1 MIDNKIKV
9 ENGKVNIINNIIE
22 DKGSWSFENGDP
34 NIHIIFDEPII
45 ALRITICLNEM
56 FNQEI
61 HTTIYFKGK
70 DEIFSEDRS
79 YHYNIYLNKTSIDDI
94 YFSSPVEEIRFD
106 ITDQNIK
113 LAVKSIIIN
122 DQTNRPFDNILK
134 KNFNASQSR
143 EKILI
148 VSHDLSHSGAP
159 ILAYNISKKML
170 ENDIQVTLLVCNS
183 SANQMLDRY
192 NELNIPVI
200 FLDDKSK
207 NKARRH
213 YVLVKVDDEN
223 IQEDYISSIISAA
236 YQLGYRKVIANTVV
250 SGVYAKQFKLFDFLV
265 ITLIHEMKVAIQL
278 LGLDS
283 NDAIAKY
290 SDFIVFPDDVLLHD
304 FKELFKQIAGE
315 TIVRPQGIYLKKS
328 IGQLNKEEIDLKAYG
343 LDVFDRYI
351 MGSGIANLCK
361 GIDLFISAAT
371 ILHQLDDTL
380 HFIWTGNFT
389 SDNEL
394 KKWMYQQIAGASMQD
409 KIHII
414 PFINDQKVYQT
425 LLSNAKA
432 FWLTSRGDSFPSV
445 VLEAMNFN
453 IPVIGFKNSGGI
465 NTMASH
471 NRGILV
477 ENFDVKAL
485 AEETHAFLHKSKY
498 EIDQT
503 SIKAFIQQLDFDQ
516 YVYFLCDLLA
526 RQKNVKLYEPIYFFD
541 KKYKDLLENNLLQLE
556 QKKLDSKKA
565 KFKNIFKY
573 TKRGE

>member
-1 MIDNKIKV
+1 MIEDKIKIDY
-9 ENGKVNIINNIIE
+9 GKVETVNNIIE
-22 DKGSWSFENGDP
+22 DHDMWVFENGDP
-34 NIHIIFDEPII
+34 NIHIVFNEPII
-45 ALRITICLNEM
+45 ALRISVLLKKTLN
-56 FNQEI
+56 QQI
-61 HTTIYFKGK
+61 HTTIYFKNNG
-70 DEIFSEDRS
+70 EVFSEEKS
-79 YHYNIYLNKTSIDDI
+79 YHYDIYLNKVSIDDI

-106 ITDQNIK
+106 IADQNIMMDVESMSFNDLTK
-113 LAVKSIIIN
+113 L
-122 DQTNRPFDNILK
+122 PFDNVLRH
-134 KNFNASQSR
+134 NFNNCQGN
-143 EKILI
+143 EGVLLI
-148 VSHDLSHSGAP
+148 THDLSQSGAP
-159 ILAYNISKKML
+159 ILAYNIASKL
-170 ENDIQVTLLVCNS
+170 QINNIQVSLLVCS
-183 SANQMLDRY
+183 SNTNQMTYKY
-192 NELNIPVI
+192 NELEIPMI

-207 NKARRH
+207 NISRRH
-213 YVLVKVDDEN
+213 YVLVKASDEN

-250 SGVYAKQFKLFDFLV
+250 SGVYAKQFKQFDFLV
-265 ITLIHEMKVAIQL
+265 ITLVHEMKVAIQL

-283 NDAIAKY
+283 NESIAKY

-315 TIVRPQGIYLKKS
+315 MIVRPQGIYLKKS

-445 VLEAMNFN
+445 VLEAMDFN

-465 NTMASH
+465 NTIADN

-477 ENFDVKAL
+477 ENFDVNAL

>member
-61 HTTIYFKGK
+61 HTTIYFKSK

-213 YVLVKVDDEN
+213 YVLVKADDEN

-265 ITLIHEMKVAIQL
+265 ITLIHETKVTIRL
-278 LGLDS
+278 LNLEQNKDV
-283 NDAIAKY
+283 AYY
-290 SDFIVFPDDVLLHD
+290 SDFIVFPDEIILKE
-304 FKELFKQIAGE
+304 FKDIYPDINGKS
-315 TIVRPQGIYLKKS
+315 IVRPQGVYLNS
-328 IGQLNKEEIDLKAYG
+328 AREILDITDFELEEYG
-343 LDVFDRYI
+343 LCSSDIYI
-351 MGSGIANLCK
+351 MGSGEANLRK

-371 ILHQLDDTL
+371 ILHQIDSSL

-389 SDNEL
+389 NSDL
-394 KKWMYQQIAGASMQD
+394 KDWLLHQIDYAGMKD

-414 PFINDQKVYQT
+414 SFISNQKKYQT
-425 LLSNAKA
+425 ILRNAKV
-432 FWLTSRGDSFPSV
+432 FWLTSRSDTFPSV

-477 ENFDVKAL
+477 ENFNVNAL
-485 AEETHAFLHKSKY
+485 AEETYAFLNENKY
-498 EIDQT
+498 EIDQA
-503 SIKAFIQQLDFDQ
+503 SIKTFIQQLDFDQ

-541 KKYKDLLENNLLQLE
+541 KKYKDLLKNNLLQLE